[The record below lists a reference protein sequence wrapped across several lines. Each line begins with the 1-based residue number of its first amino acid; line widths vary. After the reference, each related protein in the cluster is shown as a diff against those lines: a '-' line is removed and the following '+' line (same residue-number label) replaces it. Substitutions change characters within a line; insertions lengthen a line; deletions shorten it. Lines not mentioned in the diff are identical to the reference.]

1 MEALYRFVEEI
12 FAGLA
17 RVIYRHPLPPL
28 LLVAVATLTLAMQ
41 LPKLVL
47 DTSNE
52 SFFHANSPELLNYVA
67 FKEEFGREDMII
79 IATETDNVFDPA
91 FLSRLESLHKALEAR
106 VPHLDEVT
114 SLLNARNTRGEGDE
128 LIVEDLFESWPQTS
142 DDMAA
147 LRDRALSNPIY
158 RNLLLS
164 DDGRVTAVVVR
175 PSPYAVSVNEVDILA
190 GFDDEPAGDSAPPAE
205 FLNDRQTAEFVAV
218 TREIVQQFHSDD
230 FRLRVGGMPVMTEVL
245 KDHMRQDMAR
255 FLLAA
260 VAGITLLLYVMF
272 RRVSGVVI
280 PLLTIILTLVCTLG
294 LMGFTGIAF
303 KVPTQILPS
312 FLIAVGVG
320 SSVHVLSQ
328 FYWRFDAGDERP
340 DALTGALRQSGAP
353 VLGAALT
360 TAVGLMSFSNAS
372 LAPLAEMG
380 IFAGAGILI
389 SLLYTLILI
398 PALLA
403 IVPITRKP
411 PLDSR
416 GKRMDRFLE
425 ACADFAIRH
434 RRANMVAAGVIT
446 LLSVLGLTRLEFEHN
461 PLEWFPVDHSLR
473 TDIESL
479 NESLKGVMT
488 MELVIDTGE
497 ENGLYSP
504 TLLQNIDS
512 MARDVKAI
520 EHRGMSTEKV
530 LSLVDVLKEI
540 NLALNADQ
548 PEHYSIP
555 DNREL
560 VAQELFLFENTGT
573 DDLEDF
579 VDSQF
584 RKARYT
590 VKLPW
595 MGSTIIYGYGEALLD
610 TVIHAL
616 PENINAQVTGIGML
630 FASVAVKSLHSIR
643 ESYLLAAVVIS
654 ILMVFFIGDLRVGLA
669 AMIPNLSPILISLG
683 LLGWSGIPLNVFTMF
698 VGSIA
703 LGLAVDDTL
712 HFLHGFKR
720 AHMETGSTEAAIKE
734 SFRSTGRA
742 LVVTTV
748 ALSMGFFLFAF
759 ATMQSVMLF
768 GLLTGCTIVLALVA
782 DFIVMPAILT
792 WIISDR
798 HNALPG
804 EAVEEVEAAQ

>member
-1 MEALYRFVEEI
+1 MEAIYRFVEDI

-17 RVIYRHPLPPL
+17 QIIYRHSLSAL
-28 LLVAVATLTLAMQ
+28 LLVAFATIALVTQ
-41 LPKLVL
+41 LPKLTL

-52 SFFHANSPELLNYVA
+52 GFFHADSPELLNYMA

-79 IATETDNVFDPA
+79 VATETENVFEPV
-91 FLSRLESLHKALEAR
+91 FLRRLRSLHEAMEAQ
-106 VPHLDEVT
+106 VPYLNEVT

-128 LIVEDLFESWPQTS
+128 LIVEDLFESWPET
-142 DDMAA
+142 DDAMEA
-147 LRDRALSNPIY
+147 LRQRAISNPLY

-164 DDGRVTAVVVR
+164 ADGRVTALVVR
-175 PSPYAVSVNEVDILA
+175 PSPFAVPDYEGDIMA
-190 GFDDEPAGDSAPPAE
+190 GFEDMPVGDSAAPAE
-205 FLNDRQTAEFVAV
+205 FLNDRQTAEFVAATLEV
-218 TREIVQQFHSDD
+218 VQQFQSED
-230 FRLRVGGMPVMTEVL
+230 FRLRVGGMPVMTEVVKQL
-245 KDHMRQDMAR
+245 MRQDMAR

-260 VAGITLLLYVMF
+260 IVGITLLLYLMF
-272 RRVSGVVI
+272 RRISGVVL
-280 PLLTIILTLVCTLG
+280 PLLSVLLTLLCTLG
-294 LMGFTGIAF
+294 LMGLTGVAF

-320 SSVHVLSQ
+320 SSVHILSQ
-328 FYWRFDAGDERP
+328 FYWRFDAGDERIE
-340 DALTGALRQSGAP
+340 ALTGALRQSGAP

-360 TAVGLMSFSNAS
+360 TAVGMMSFSSAS

-403 IVPITRKP
+403 LVPIRRKAP
-411 PLDSR
+411 KGST
-416 GKRMDRFLE
+416 GTRMDRFL
-425 ACADFAIRH
+425 AGCADFAIRH
-434 RRANMVAAGVIT
+434 RRTNMLAAAVIT
-446 LLSVLGLTRLEFEHN
+446 LLAVLGLTRLQFEHD
-461 PLEWFPVDHSLR
+461 PLQWFPDDHTLR

-504 TLLQNIDS
+504 PLLQTIDS
-512 MARDVKAI
+512 LAGDVLAI
-520 EHRGMSTEKV
+520 EHRGMSSDKV
-530 LSLVDVLKEI
+530 LSITDVIKEI

-548 PEHYSIP
+548 PEHYIIP

-595 MGSTIIYGYGEALLD
+595 MGSTIIYGYGNALLD
-610 TVIHAL
+610 TITNAL
-616 PENINAQVTGIGML
+616 PENVTTQITGISLL
-630 FASVAVKSLHSIR
+630 FASVSVKSLDSIR
-643 ESYLLAAVVIS
+643 QSYLLAAVVIS
-654 ILMVFFIGDLRVGLA
+654 ILMVAFIGDLKLGLA

-683 LLGWSGIPLNVFTMF
+683 VLGWSGIPLNVFTMF

-712 HFLHGFKR
+712 HFLHAFKR
-720 AHMETGSTEAAIKE
+720 AHMECGSTEAAIRQ
-734 SFRSTGRA
+734 SFQSTGRA

-748 ALSMGFFLFAF
+748 ALSLGFFLFAF

-768 GLLTGCTIVLALVA
+768 GLLTGFTIVLALVA
-782 DFIVMPAILT
+782 DFIVMPAILV
-792 WIISDR
+792 WMIPDR
-798 HNALPG
+798 SPVAPDGIL
-804 EAVEEVEAAQ
+804 EESP

>member
-1 MEALYRFVEEI
+1 MEVLYRFVEEI

-17 RVIYRHPLPPL
+17 RVIYRHPIPPL
-28 LLVAVATLTLAMQ
+28 LLVAVASLAMAMQ

-52 SFFHANSPELLNYVA
+52 SFFHADSPELLNYMA

-79 IATETDNVFDPA
+79 IATEADDVFDPA
-91 FLSRLESLHKALEAR
+91 FLRRLEALHKALETQ
-106 VPHLDEVT
+106 VPYLDEVT
-114 SLLNARNTRGEGDE
+114 SLLNARNTRGKDDE
-128 LIVEDLFESWPQTS
+128 LIVEDLFESWPQS
-142 DDMAA
+142 ADDMAA
-147 LRDRALSNPIY
+147 LRERALSNPIY

-175 PSPYAVSVNEVDILA
+175 PSPYAVSVNEIDILE
-190 GFDDEPAGDSAPPAE
+190 GFDDEPPGNNAPPPE
-205 FLNDRQTAEFVAV
+205 FLDDQQSAEFVAV
-218 TREIVQQFHSDD
+218 TREVVQQFQSDN
-230 FRLRVGGMPVMTEVL
+230 FRLRLGGMPVMSEVV
-245 KDHMRQDMAR
+245 KEHMRKDMAR

-260 VAGITLLLYVMF
+260 VAGITLLLYLMF
-272 RRVSGVVI
+272 RRVSGVVL
-280 PLLTIILTLVCTLG
+280 PMLTIILTLVCTLG

-320 SSVHVLSQ
+320 SSVHILSQ
-328 FYWRFDAGDERP
+328 FYRRFDAGNERSE
-340 DALTGALRQSGAP
+340 ALTGALRQSGAP

-403 IVPITRKP
+403 IVPIRRKAP
-411 PLDSR
+411 RDSA
-416 GKRMDRFLE
+416 GTRMDRFLE
-425 ACADFAIRH
+425 GCAVFSIRY
-434 RRANMVAAGVIT
+434 RRSNMVAAGLIT
-446 LLSVLGLTRLEFEHN
+446 LLAIMGLARLQFEHN
-461 PLEWFPVDHSLR
+461 PLQWFPADHTFR

-479 NESLKGVMT
+479 NESLKGVIT
-488 MELVIDTGE
+488 VELVIDTGE

-504 TLLQNIDS
+504 SLLQTIDS

-520 EHRGMSTEKV
+520 DHRSMSTEKV
-530 LSLVDVLKEI
+530 LSVADVLKEI

-548 PEHYSIP
+548 PEHYTIP

-595 MGSTIIYGYGEALLD
+595 MGSTIIYGYAEALLD
-610 TVIHAL
+610 TVTSTL
-616 PENINAQVTGIGML
+616 PENVNTQITGIGLL

-654 ILMVFFIGDLRVGLA
+654 ILMVVFIGDIRVGLA

-683 LLGWSGIPLNVFTMF
+683 VLGWSGIPLNVFTMF

-712 HFLHGFKR
+712 HFLHAFKR
-720 AHMETGSTEAAIKE
+720 AHIETGSTEAAIKH
-734 SFRSTGRA
+734 SFRSTGGA
-742 LVVTTV
+742 LLVTTV
-748 ALSMGFFLFAF
+748 ALSLGFFLFAF

-782 DFIVMPAILT
+782 DFVVMPAILT
-792 WIISDR
+792 WIIPDR
-798 HNALPG
+798 DTVLP
-804 EAVEEVEAAQ
+804 VEPVDKKEAAQ

>member
-1 MEALYRFVEEI
+1 MEAIYRFVEDI

-17 RVIYRHPLPPL
+17 HVIYRHPLPPL
-28 LLVAVATLTLAMQ
+28 LLVAAATFALTAQ

-52 SFFHANSPELLNYVA
+52 SFFHADSPELLNYMA

-79 IATETDNVFDPA
+79 IATEANNVFEPV
-91 FLSRLESLHKALEAR
+91 FLRRLESLHQALEAR

-114 SLLNARNTRGEGDE
+114 SLLNARNTRGEGNE
-128 LIVEDLFESWPQTS
+128 LIVEDLFESWPKNEGEMQ
-142 DDMAA
+142 A
-147 LRDRALSNPIY
+147 LRERALSNPIY

-164 DDGRVTAVVVR
+164 DDGRVTALVVR
-175 PSPYAVSVNEVDILA
+175 PSPYAVNVNEVDLLA
-190 GFDDEPAGDSAPPAE
+190 GFDDVPIGESAPPPE
-205 FLNDRQTAEFVAV
+205 FLNDQQTAEFVAV
-218 TREIVQQFHSDD
+218 TREVVQQFQSDD
-230 FRLRVGGMPVMTEVL
+230 FRLRVGGMPVLTEVV
-245 KDHMRQDMAR
+245 KQHMRQDMAR

-272 RRVSGVVI
+272 RRISGVVL
-280 PLLTIILTLVCTLG
+280 PLVTIILTLLCTLG

-320 SSVHVLSQ
+320 SSVHILSQ
-328 FYWRFDAGDERP
+328 FYWRFDAGDDRH

-403 IVPITRKP
+403 IVPVRRHAPRDAT
-411 PLDSR
+411 
-416 GKRMDRFLE
+416 GTRMDRFLE
-425 ACADFAIRH
+425 GCADFAIRH
-434 RRANMVAAGVIT
+434 RRANMVTAGVIT
-446 LLSVLGLTRLEFEHN
+446 LLAVLGLARLQFEHD
-461 PLEWFPVDHSLR
+461 PLQWFPADHTLR

-504 TLLQNIDS
+504 SLLQTIDS
-512 MARDVKAI
+512 MAREVKAI
-520 EHRGMSTEKV
+520 EHRGMSTDKV
-530 LSLVDVLKEI
+530 LSLADVLKEI

-560 VAQELFLFENTGT
+560 VAQELFLFENTGS

-584 RKARYT
+584 SKARYT

-595 MGSTIIYGYGEALLD
+595 MGSTVIFGYGEALLD
-610 TVIHAL
+610 TVTRAL
-616 PENINAQVTGIGML
+616 PEKIDTQLTGIGML
-630 FASVAVKSLHSIR
+630 FASVSVKSLHSIR

-654 ILMVFFIGDLRVGLA
+654 ALMVAFIGDLRVGLA

-683 LLGWSGIPLNVFTMF
+683 VLGWSGIPLNVFTMF

-720 AHMETGSTEAAIKE
+720 AHMETGSTEAAIKQ

-782 DFIVMPAILT
+782 DFIVMPAILV
-792 WIISDR
+792 WIIPDR
-798 HNALPG
+798 NSVKPG
-804 EAVEEVEAAQ
+804 EAVEATR